1 MIIYNIKDYKK
12 VEAKKADP
20 RNKIAQ
26 DAGFNDYSEMKGWQ
40 EYVTSKSLLK
50 KPSTKGDSRK
60 ELETAVD
67 KYEKEH
73 LDVIKRRKSNK

>member
-1 MIIYNIKDYKK
+1 MKSKK
-12 VEAKKADP
+12 
-20 RNKIAQ
+20 ISHQ
-26 DAGFNDYSEMKGWQ
+26 YYSEMKGWQ

-60 ELETAVD
+60 ELETAVA

-73 LDVIKRRKSNK
+73 ADVIKRRKSNK